1 MSELWLCSPIRR
13 GKLNSL
19 FIVTARMDFQI
30 FSKFSDFI
38 FNTVNILWH
47 SEPHPPISLIR
58 GRGLGNL
65 EVRAYLS
72 TTLLVWNMKNDR
84 PPACKIEIF
93 VTINC
98 EFSLS
103 HLNAPL
109 TYLVG
114 GRHKEETL
122 IFELE
127 LEGINITHVHCI
139 FCFYCIYCILC
150 FCITIS
156 MVILLYYS

>member
-1 MSELWLCSPIRR
+1 
-13 GKLNSL
+13 
-19 FIVTARMDFQI
+19 
-30 FSKFSDFI
+30 
-38 FNTVNILWH
+38 
-47 SEPHPPISLIR
+47 
-58 GRGLGNL
+58 
-65 EVRAYLS
+65 
-72 TTLLVWNMKNDR
+72 MKNDR

-127 LEGINITHVHCI
+127 LEGINITHVHCNEPRLKSWAEEI
-139 FCFYCIYCILC
+139 ESGSHSCSQTECREQALLKCSRRWYCQSVV
-150 FCITIS
+150 ITEVWKIGS
-156 MVILLYYS
+156 DSGSL